1 MPELPKGH
9 QIMVVRGKRQV
20 GGRTSRHPERK
31 DMPDRRDGRVY
42 VMPQDL
48 DLAVE
53 VAKATGRPLLLRGN
67 PGSGK
72 SSLAPYIA
80 RKLRWRY
87 YEYVVTSQTRAT
99 DLLWTFDGVR
109 RLADAQTARFD
120 GGEGGSL
127 DEDSYIEP
135 GPLWWAFAPKSA
147 AVVAE
152 KTRKARQE
160 RDLGDGTT
168 SGPNKEPWNRNR
180 RVDHAVVLI
189 DEIDKADPDVPNGLL
204 VPLASNGFTVTET
217 GRRVAVEPA
226 SRPQT
231 GKPFSRHLVIITTNE
246 ERELPQAFLRRCVI
260 ASAPEPESTGEL
272 VDIAKAH
279 LKARLKT
286 VQEQDKNLAEALATE
301 LLDVRRVAI
310 RDGIR
315 PPSTAEYLDALWA
328 CRTLEIKVGD
338 SRWEKLRGLTLLKPQ
353 QMRG

>member
-1 MPELPKGH
+1 M
-9 QIMVVRGKRQV
+9 VRGKRGAGEQ
-20 GGRTSRHPERK
+20 GGHAAGLK
-31 DMPDRRDGRVY
+31 DMPDRRDGLVY

-48 DLAVE
+48 KLAVE

-80 RKLRWRY
+80 RRQRWRY

-109 RLADAQTARFD
+109 RLADAQTARF
-120 GGEGGSL
+120 EESGGSAF
-127 DEDSYIEP
+127 DEDAYIEP

-152 KTRKARQE
+152 KTRNARRE
-160 RDLGDGTT
+160 HGSGDDAA
-168 SGPNKEPWNRNR
+168 SGPHKERWNRNR

-226 SRPQT
+226 ARPKA
-231 GKPFSRHLVIITTNE
+231 GGPFSRHLVIITTNE

-260 ASAPEPESTGEL
+260 ASAPEPESPVEL
-272 VDIAKAH
+272 VEIAKAH
-279 LKARLKT
+279 LKARLNK
-286 VQEQDKNLAEALATE
+286 VNAQDVTLAEALADE
-301 LLDVRRVAI
+301 LLSVRREAA

-328 CRTLEIKVGD
+328 CRTLGIEVGD
-338 SRWEKLRGLTLLKPQ
+338 SRWEKLRGLTLVKPQ
-353 QMRG
+353 QVRG